1 MTFSS
6 FRKLQAAVREVDY
19 LDDDVIPYTHFSR
32 YGATSDAAKS
42 LEVSISDSRITV
54 DDVVDAAIKNDRFQ
68 NSVLSE
74 LGPGDSQKWSTLMST
89 RESIVEFLR
98 VYNRACVDAFV
109 YGRMYEL
116 ASSTSTSAQGT
127 ARKRAVGLVRR
138 GIEQNGL
145 AVSPPAQPPLDDET
159 TVKVLAWGRVLG
171 VALTFEDIYALCV
184 TSVSWENLVDTSSP
198 QSGLRHLFERIF
210 STTSEP
216 TTQPLSPLPALPE
229 PEDRPALPS
238 N

>member
-19 LDDDVIPYTHFSR
+19 LDDDVISYTHFSR

-42 LEVSISDSRITV
+42 LEVSLSDSNITV
-54 DDVVDAAIKNDRFQ
+54 EDVVEAATNNDRFQ

-74 LGPGDSQKWSTLMST
+74 LGPEDSQNWSTLMSK
-89 RESIVEFLR
+89 RAAVVEFLQ

-116 ASSTSTSAQGT
+116 ASSTSTSAQSN

-159 TVKVLAWGRVLG
+159 TVEVLAWGRVLG
-171 VALTFEDIYALCV
+171 IALTFEDIYALCI
-184 TSVSWENLVDTSSP
+184 TSISWEELADTSSS
-198 QSGLRHLFERIF
+198 QSGIRHIFERIF

-229 PEDRPALPS
+229 PEDRPALPRD
-238 N
+238 